1 MTRGAFFGGEKGG
14 GSNRGGGPPLEGGRG
29 NEVEEAKEERKGG
42 EKRKK
47 ELRNVSQ
54 TQINKYS
61 PAFVHRNTREEASPM
76 SSGAGGSG
84 GVGGIKT
91 RRRGGGKRTKSLL
104 RNILLLLFA
113 AAIAILS
120 EVEEATVNL
129 PWYANIGIAKKDFVF
144 SQNQNLGACSNSIAP
159 PLSLLPGASAC
170 QKDVIRVKNL
180 RSNGKYVAP

>member
-1 MTRGAFFGGEKGG
+1 MTRGGLFLAGRKEEAQTAAAAL
-14 GSNRGGGPPLEGGRG
+14 PLTGGRG

-120 EVEEATVNL
+120 EVEEATVN
-129 PWYANIGIAKKDFVF
+129 
-144 SQNQNLGACSNSIAP
+144 
-159 PLSLLPGASAC
+159 
-170 QKDVIRVKNL
+170 
-180 RSNGKYVAP
+180 